1 MLQRQLMPDR
11 VDDEQLLEGARR
23 ALGRYGPQ
31 RATLARIAEQA
42 GVSRVTLHRRG
53 VTREGLIA
61 SLAERAAESYRQA
74 LWPALTRPGSGLERL
89 ECALRA
95 ICEVAES
102 NLALLLALYTH
113 TEAVFHHGGGEGD
126 EVATRS
132 EFTDPLERLLID
144 GHADGTLREGDPLE
158 TATVLFNQVSWSYL
172 HLRSGH
178 RWTADR
184 ARRVVVESALH
195 GAAAR

>member
-1 MLQRQLMPDR
+1 MPER
-11 VDDEQLLEGARR
+11 VHDAQLLEGAQR

-53 VTREGLIA
+53 VTRAGLIA

-74 LWPALTRPGSGLERL
+74 LWPALTRPGTGLERL

-102 NLALLLALYTH
+102 NLALLLALDTQS
-113 TEAVFHHGGGEGD
+113 EAVFHDGAGEVGE

-144 GHADGTLREGDPLE
+144 GHADGTLRAGDPLE
-158 TATVLFNQVSWSYL
+158 TATVLFNQVSSSYL

-178 RWTADR
+178 RWAADR

>member
-1 MLQRQLMPDR
+1 MPER
-11 VDDEQLLEGARR
+11 IRDEQLLEGAQR

-61 SLAERAAESYRQA
+61 SLTERAAESYRQA
-74 LWPALTRPGSGLERL
+74 LWPALTGPGTGLERL

-102 NLALLLALYTH
+102 NLALLLALDAQS
-113 TEAVFHHGGGEGD
+113 EAVFHDGAADVDE

-144 GHADGTLREGDPLE
+144 GHADGTLRDGDPLE

-178 RWTADR
+178 RWAADR